1 MKIVVA
7 LAAACFL
14 GIGFVIQQHAAYRE
28 PLGEMLRVR
37 LLTRLMRQPVWL
49 LGVGA
54 MVVGQALGALALD
67 ESDVGWVEPLLAT
80 NLIFALIMAHL
91 IYREPLNR
99 RTWIGGLLVSGGAAA
114 FLALGQPHGGRQA
127 GPESPHWIAAAIV
140 VAAAAALVIAAG
152 PATLRTKAMLLA
164 ASAGLLYGL
173 QDALTRSSLLTLGEA
188 GALAATRS
196 WQPYAV
202 VAAGVFAL
210 LLAQS
215 AFDAAPLRISLPAST
230 AAEPV
235 TGILLGIYVFAEHL
249 EITPTALAAEV
260 GGLVM
265 MVSGIVVLSRSPFL
279 AKRGRGPSWQLRAGH
294 G

>member
-1 MKIVVA
+1 MRTVVA

-14 GIGFVIQQHAAYRE
+14 GIGFVVQQHAAYRE
-28 PLGEMLRVR
+28 PLGEMLRFR

-49 LGVGA
+49 LGVAA

-80 NLIFALIMAHL
+80 NLIFALVMAHL

-99 RTWIGGLLVSGGAAA
+99 TIWIGGLLVSGGAAA
-114 FLALGQPHGGRQA
+114 FLSLGRPHGGRQA
-127 GPESPHWIAAAIV
+127 GPESPHWLAAAV
-140 VAAAAALVIAAG
+140 VVVLAGALVAAAVPAA
-152 PATLRTKAMLLA
+152 LRTKAMLLA

-173 QDALTRSSLLTLGEA
+173 EDALTRSSLLTLGAA
-188 GALAATRS
+188 GAWAVSRS
-196 WQPYAV
+196 WQPYALV
-202 VAAGVFAL
+202 TAAVLAL

-235 TGILLGIYVFAEHL
+235 SGILLGIYVFAEHL
-249 EITPTALAAEV
+249 ELSPEALAAEV
-260 GGLVM
+260 GGLIM
-265 MVSGIVVLSRSPFL
+265 MVVGIVILGRSRFL
-279 AKRGRGPSWQLRAGH
+279 GKRGGDAARHLGTGRR
-294 G
+294 